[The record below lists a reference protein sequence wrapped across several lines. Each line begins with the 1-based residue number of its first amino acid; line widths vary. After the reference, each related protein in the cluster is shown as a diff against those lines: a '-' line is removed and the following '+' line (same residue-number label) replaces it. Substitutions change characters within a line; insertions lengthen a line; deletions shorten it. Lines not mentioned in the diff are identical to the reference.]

1 MFILKNVQGDSM
13 KGQRV
18 PIVSAS
24 HLIILV
30 IVLLLL
36 AGVAGCGKD
45 SSTNSPPLTNE
56 QVVEKLQTLLDQTV
70 AEEPNVHS
78 AVLEVDMPGRNLT
91 FKGATGLA
99 IPDDS
104 ISMTI
109 DTRFRIASVTKMITA
124 SSIMLLEEEGLIALD
139 SSIVKYLS
147 DSDIDFDKLHIYNNH
162 SYGRQITVYQLLTHT
177 SGLPD
182 HFFDGSV
189 NASGYT
195 EFMQYILDHPD
206 KQWEPIEMINWD
218 IEHLQPFF
226 APGKGFHY
234 SNLNYVLL
242 GMIIEKVSGTSL
254 PQFYRSRIFDPL
266 NMHDTYLQ
274 FHEPDLPGGILSHP
288 YLGDVDLGPINI
300 SADWGSGGLVSTADD
315 LSKFIR
321 AFASDEIFSNQTTKD
336 RMLDFINTGLAYS
349 YGLGVIKI
357 PFPEGVVWG
366 HVGYYG
372 SFMMYWPAKDIT
384 ICGTFNQVNLKLETV
399 GRKILQIIR

>member
-1 MFILKNVQGDSM
+1 M
-13 KGQRV
+13 KRQKV
-18 PIVSAS
+18 HTVSAS
-24 HLIILV
+24 RWIILA
-30 IVLLLL
+30 IVFLWLI
-36 AGVAGCGKD
+36 GFAGCSKD
-45 SSTNSPPLTNE
+45 SSTNSPSLTNE
-56 QVVEKLQTLLDQTV
+56 QVVEKLQILLDQTV
-70 AEEPNVHS
+70 AEQPNVHS
-78 AVLEVDMPGRNLT
+78 AVLEIDMPGRNLT
-91 FKGATGLA
+91 FKGVAGLA
-99 IPDDS
+99 VPDDS
-104 ISMTI
+104 INMTI
-109 DTRFRIASVTKMITA
+109 DTRFRIASVSKMITA
-124 SSIMLLEEEGLIALD
+124 TCIMLLEEDGLVDLD

-147 DSDIDFDKLHIYNNH
+147 DSDIDFDKLHVYNSQ

-182 HFFDGSV
+182 YFFDSPV

-226 APGKGFHY
+226 APGKGYHY
-234 SNLNYVLL
+234 SDANYVLL
-242 GMIIEKVSGTSL
+242 GMIIEKLSGTSL
-254 PQFYRSRIFDPL
+254 PQFYRERIFDPL
-266 NMHDTYLQ
+266 NMHETYLQ

-288 YLGDVDLGPINI
+288 FLGDVDLGPINT
-300 SADWGSGGLVSTADD
+300 SADWGSGGLVSTAGD

-321 AFASDEIFSNQTTKD
+321 AFASDEIFSNPATKIQ
-336 RMLDFINTGLAYS
+336 MLDFINTGSAYS

-384 ICGTFNQVNLKLETV
+384 ICGTFNQVNLDPETI
-399 GRKILQIIR
+399 GRKILQIVR

>member
-1 MFILKNVQGDSM
+1 M
-13 KGQRV
+13 KRQKV
-18 PIVSAS
+18 HTVSAS
-24 HLIILV
+24 RWVILAIVFLWLI
-30 IVLLLL
+30 
-36 AGVAGCGKD
+36 GFAGCSKD

-56 QVVEKLQTLLDQTV
+56 QVVEKLQTLLDETV
-70 AEEPNVHS
+70 AEQPNVHG
-78 AVLEVDMPGRNLT
+78 AVLEVDMPGRSLT
-91 FKGATGLA
+91 FKGASGLA

-104 ISMTI
+104 ISMII

-124 SSIMLLEEEGLIALD
+124 TSSMLLEDEGLIVLD

-147 DSDIDFDKLHIYNNH
+147 DSDIDFDKLHIYNNQ

-182 HFFDGSV
+182 HFFDGPV
-189 NASGYT
+189 NADGYT

-206 KQWEPIEMINWD
+206 KQWEPIEVINWN

-234 SNLNYVLL
+234 SNANYVLL

-254 PQFYRSRIFDPL
+254 SQFYHSRIFDPL
-266 NMHDTYLQ
+266 NMHETYLQ

-288 YLGDVDLGPINI
+288 YLGDVDLGPINT

-321 AFASDEIFSNQTTKD
+321 AFAFDEIFSNPTTKNL
-336 RMLDFINTGLAYS
+336 MLDFINTGLGYS
-349 YGLGVIKI
+349 YGLGVLKI

-366 HVGYYG
+366 HNGYYG
-372 SFMMYWPAKDIT
+372 SFMMYWPGKDIT

-399 GRKILQIIR
+399 GRKIMQIVR